1 MKKSH
6 HMILTLTLVGVFSS
20 GALVGIYKYA
30 QPLIKVNQ
38 RKALEEAIFQ
48 VLPEAKSFKTITK
61 DGSMNPIGVLP
72 VDWGGVVGGG
82 DGVYTVKE

>member
-1 MKKSH
+1 V
-6 HMILTLTLVGVFSS
+6 LVLF
-20 GALVGIYKYA
+20 LYK
-30 QPLIKVNQ
+30 
-38 RKALEEAIFQ
+38 EEKRIGYF
-48 VLPEAKSFKTITK
+48 LFFLNDRNNKTITK